1 MHGSRRMVAVIGVI
15 EASNNMHT
23 GICLRQKA
31 AVTNYST
38 IPLGIC

>member
-1 MHGSRRMVAVIGVI
+1 MYGSSQMVAVLGVI

-31 AVTNYST
+31 AVTNYYT